1 MTEKN
6 IILFDG
12 VCNLCVSSVQFIIKR
27 DPVGIFYFASLQSDV
42 GVRLSENFG
51 ALIEKTDSIILIKG
65 DKCYI
70 ESDAALKIASKLKGG
85 WKLLYIFI
93 IIPKPLRDAV
103 YRYVARN
110 RYKWF
115 GKKDACMIPSP
126 DLKKRFM
133 E

>member
-115 GKKDACMIPSP
+115 GKKDACMIPS
-126 DLKKRFM
+126 DRKSVV
-133 E
+133 

>member
-93 IIPKPLRDAV
+93 IIPKPLRDAA

-115 GKKDACMIPSP
+115 GKKDACMIPTP
-126 DLKKRFM
+126 DLEKRFI

>member
-115 GKKDACMIPSP
+115 GKKDACMIPTP
-126 DLKKRFM
+126 DLEKRFI